1 MRKAGNEP
9 AFFVFAISQDEY
21 GIIPAKRYKEST
33 RLCLTCYSASC
44 FREIS
49 SCGETVIICTQ
60 TAARCGVVGAS
71 RVDSGMLTKKGKY
84 GLKALVHLSGLPA
97 GQLAFVNDIAVA
109 NNIPKKFLDAIL
121 GELRNAG
128 FVQSRKGKEG
138 GYRLARP
145 ASEIKI
151 GHVVRV
157 LDGPL
162 APIPCASRTQYQRCE
177 DCDEATCQVRHMML
191 EVRQAIAEV
200 LDNRSLAAM
209 RDADNDDFPAEL
221 TSQI

>member
-1 MRKAGNEP
+1 M
-9 AFFVFAISQDEY
+9 
-21 GIIPAKRYKEST
+21 
-33 RLCLTCYSASC
+33 
-44 FREIS
+44 
-49 SCGETVIICTQ
+49 
-60 TAARCGVVGAS
+60 
-71 RVDSGMLTKKGKY
+71 
-84 GLKALVHLSGLPA
+84 PA

-128 FVQSRKGKEG
+128 FVQSRKGKDG
-138 GYRLARP
+138 GYRLAKLP
-145 ASEIKI
+145 TEIKI

-162 APIPCASRTQYQRCE
+162 APISCASRTQYQRCD

-209 RDADNDDFPAEL
+209 RDAANDDLAAEL
-221 TSQI
+221 RHQV

>member
-1 MRKAGNEP
+1 
-9 AFFVFAISQDEY
+9 
-21 GIIPAKRYKEST
+21 
-33 RLCLTCYSASC
+33 
-44 FREIS
+44 
-49 SCGETVIICTQ
+49 
-60 TAARCGVVGAS
+60 
-71 RVDSGMLTKKGKY
+71 MLTKKGKY
-84 GLKALVHLSGLPA
+84 GLKALVHLSYLPT

-128 FVQSRKGKEG
+128 FVQSRKGKDG
-138 GYRLARP
+138 GYRLARS
-145 ASEIKI
+145 AEDIKI
-151 GHVVRV
+151 GHVIRV

-162 APIPCASRTQYQRCE
+162 APLPCASRTQYQPCE

-209 RDADNDDFPAEL
+209 RDSADEDVAAVLKYQN
-221 TSQI
+221 

>member
-1 MRKAGNEP
+1 
-9 AFFVFAISQDEY
+9 
-21 GIIPAKRYKEST
+21 
-33 RLCLTCYSASC
+33 
-44 FREIS
+44 
-49 SCGETVIICTQ
+49 
-60 TAARCGVVGAS
+60 
-71 RVDSGMLTKKGKY
+71 MLTKKGKY
-84 GLKALVHLSGLPA
+84 GLKALVHLAHMPA
-97 GQLAFVNDIAVA
+97 GQLAFVNDIATG

-128 FVQSRKGKEG
+128 FVQSRKGKDG

-145 ASEIKI
+145 ADEIKV

-177 DCDEATCQVRHMML
+177 DCNEATCQVRHLML

-200 LDNRSLAAM
+200 LDQRSLAEM
-209 RDADNDDFPAEL
+209 RDIGLDDL
-221 TSQI
+221 TVARDIDDLPVTVKVQA

>member
-1 MRKAGNEP
+1 
-9 AFFVFAISQDEY
+9 
-21 GIIPAKRYKEST
+21 
-33 RLCLTCYSASC
+33 
-44 FREIS
+44 
-49 SCGETVIICTQ
+49 
-60 TAARCGVVGAS
+60 
-71 RVDSGMLTKKGKY
+71 MLTKKGKY
-84 GLKALVHLSGLPA
+84 GLKALVHLSKMPV
-97 GQLAFVNDIAVA
+97 GQLAFVGDIAVR

-145 ASEIKI
+145 ATEIKI

-162 APIPCASRTQYQRCE
+162 APIACASRTRYQRCD

-209 RDADNDDFPAEL
+209 RDVANDDVIVEMVKQL
-221 TSQI
+221 